1 MSVVISSE
9 TLVNNDLM
17 PNYLCLVMSIKC
29 LVPLIVSSDFLTDGN
44 SVERC
49 LDSWWIVLFKLNA
62 LDLSN
67 WLLIYITIFGT
78 FCTLAVP

>member
-49 LDSWWIVLFKLNA
+49 LIADELSCLN
-62 LDLSN
+62 LMRF
-67 WLLIYITIFGT
+67 I
-78 FCTLAVP
+78 